1 MIDASTRWSHVCLL
15 STRNMAFARL
25 LAQIIRL
32 KAQFPD
38 YTIKTIR
45 LDNVCEFT
53 SQAFNDYFM
62 STGITVEHPV
72 AHVHTQNGLAESLI
86 KRLQLIARPLLMRT
100 KLSVSMWGH
109 AILHAAALVRIRP
122 TNYHEFSPLQLTF
135 GQEPNISHLRVFGCA
150 VYVPIAP
157 PQRTKMGPQRR
168 LGIYVGYESPSII
181 KYLEPMTGDLFKAR
195 FVDCHFDESVYPTL
209 GGEHK
214 SLGKEID
221 WNSSSLSHLDPR
233 TNQCEQEVQRIIYL
247 QNIANQLPDAFT
259 NLPRIT
265 KSHIPAVNAPVRVDI
280 PTGQIVKANE
290 SRPHL
295 KRGRPIGSKD
305 KNPRK
310 RKGINDQDDHGL
322 KEISQDETQVITHDE
337 EEVRTS
343 ENNEISMNYVSTRK
357 LWNRNNVVID
367 NIFAYN
373 VAIEIMQQDEDFE
386 PKSVHEC
393 RQRNDWPKWKDAI
406 QAELA
411 SLEKRE
417 VFGPIIRTPEGI
429 KPVGY
434 K

>member
-1 MIDASTRWSHVCLL
+1 M
-15 STRNMAFARL
+15 
-25 LAQIIRL
+25 
-32 KAQFPD
+32 
-38 YTIKTIR
+38 
-45 LDNVCEFT
+45 
-53 SQAFNDYFM
+53 
-62 STGITVEHPV
+62 
-72 AHVHTQNGLAESLI
+72 
-86 KRLQLIARPLLMRT
+86 
-100 KLSVSMWGH
+100 
-109 AILHAAALVRIRP
+109 
-122 TNYHEFSPLQLTF
+122 
-135 GQEPNISHLRVFGCA
+135 
-150 VYVPIAP
+150 
-157 PQRTKMGPQRR
+157 
-168 LGIYVGYESPSII
+168 
-181 KYLEPMTGDLFKAR
+181 
-195 FVDCHFDESVYPTL
+195 
-209 GGEHK
+209 
-214 SLGKEID
+214 
-221 WNSSSLSHLDPR
+221 
-233 TNQCEQEVQRIIYL
+233 
-247 QNIANQLPDAFT
+247 
-259 NLPRIT
+259 
-265 KSHIPAVNAPVRVDI
+265 
-280 PTGQIVKANE
+280 
-290 SRPHL
+290 

>member
-1 MIDASTRWSHVCLL
+1 M
-15 STRNMAFARL
+15 
-25 LAQIIRL
+25 
-32 KAQFPD
+32 
-38 YTIKTIR
+38 
-45 LDNVCEFT
+45 
-53 SQAFNDYFM
+53 
-62 STGITVEHPV
+62 
-72 AHVHTQNGLAESLI
+72 
-86 KRLQLIARPLLMRT
+86 
-100 KLSVSMWGH
+100 
-109 AILHAAALVRIRP
+109 
-122 TNYHEFSPLQLTF
+122 
-135 GQEPNISHLRVFGCA
+135 
-150 VYVPIAP
+150 
-157 PQRTKMGPQRR
+157 
-168 LGIYVGYESPSII
+168 
-181 KYLEPMTGDLFKAR
+181 
-195 FVDCHFDESVYPTL
+195 
-209 GGEHK
+209 
-214 SLGKEID
+214 
-221 WNSSSLSHLDPR
+221 
-233 TNQCEQEVQRIIYL
+233 

-305 KNPRK
+305 KNPQK
-310 RKGINDQDDHGL
+310 RKGINDQDDDGL
-322 KEISQDETQVITHDE
+322 KEISQDETQVITHDD

-343 ENNEISMNYVSTRK
+343 ENNEISINYVSTRK

-434 K
+434 KWVFCTKKNEKGEVMRYNARLVAQGFSQRPDIDYMETYSPLVDAITFRYLINMEVHEKLEMRLMDVVTAYLYGSLDHNIFMKIPEAFKVPETYKDSRETCSIKLQKSLYGLKQSERMWYNRLSEYLLKKGYKNDPICPCIFI

>member
-1 MIDASTRWSHVCLL
+1 M
-15 STRNMAFARL
+15 
-25 LAQIIRL
+25 
-32 KAQFPD
+32 
-38 YTIKTIR
+38 
-45 LDNVCEFT
+45 
-53 SQAFNDYFM
+53 
-62 STGITVEHPV
+62 
-72 AHVHTQNGLAESLI
+72 
-86 KRLQLIARPLLMRT
+86 
-100 KLSVSMWGH
+100 
-109 AILHAAALVRIRP
+109 
-122 TNYHEFSPLQLTF
+122 
-135 GQEPNISHLRVFGCA
+135 
-150 VYVPIAP
+150 
-157 PQRTKMGPQRR
+157 
-168 LGIYVGYESPSII
+168 
-181 KYLEPMTGDLFKAR
+181 
-195 FVDCHFDESVYPTL
+195 
-209 GGEHK
+209 
-214 SLGKEID
+214 GKEID
-221 WNSSSLSHLDPR
+221 RNSSSLADLDPR

-280 PTGQIVKANE
+280 PMGQIVKANE

-322 KEISQDETQVITHDE
+322 KEISQDETQVITHDD

-434 K
+434 KWVFVRKRNEKGEVMRYKA